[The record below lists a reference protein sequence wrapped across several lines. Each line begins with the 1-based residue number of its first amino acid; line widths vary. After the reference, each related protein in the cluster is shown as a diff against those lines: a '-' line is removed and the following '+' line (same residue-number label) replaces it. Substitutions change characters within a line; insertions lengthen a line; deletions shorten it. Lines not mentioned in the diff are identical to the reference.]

1 MMQAGIM
8 SYDSFI
14 VPICELKSEDFN
26 STGTKIE
33 QTGDDGSMELED
45 GYWKVK
51 NKLPIKV
58 I

>member
-8 SYDSFI
+8 SYDSFLI
-14 VPICELKSEDFN
+14 PICELTSDNFN
-26 STGTKIE
+26 STGTTIE
-33 QTGDDGSMELED
+33 QIGLDGTMELEN
-45 GYWKVK
+45 GIWKVK

>member
-1 MMQAGIM
+1 M
-8 SYDSFI
+8 SYDSFL

-45 GYWKVK
+45 GYLKVK